1 MRETQ
6 NNKSGGGYIDTL
18 SRSKAKAIKKPL
30 KFYIEHNNKVN
41 NCKSLKE
48 LKTLINNNK

>member
-1 MRETQ
+1 ME
-6 NNKSGGGYIDTL
+6 NINSGGGHINKL
-18 SRSKAKAIKKPL
+18 VVAQSKAIKTPFKY
-30 KFYIEHNNKVN
+30 YIEYNNKVN